1 MSNTR
6 PALLFQKDNPN
17 LCKNDVN
24 AGQFPGKR
32 HLHEPEN
39 SAEVPGCRTPQRNTA
54 PLAAGASRR
63 VATASALSPRA
74 AAAHPAAEQDLRTP
88 ERRPPSEEP
97 TSKRRCCLLSPAADP
112 QGAAR
117 TPPPFQQ
124 GFLWGCAR
132 AERPP
137 RPAASTWCCLP
148 GLATIR
154 PVLRGWP
161 GLAALAAPLGSAPA
175 PPGRCQPGPAR
186 PAQGRSGGRGA
197 APPGIGARRDP
208 AAAPCAR
215 EWHRAGAQEAAAP
228 GQSTPAR
235 QVSPRPVQPRPPRL
249 RSALLP
255 GPETLLG
262 RCFPP
267 PSPVPDARVST
278 FKKQNN
284 YAFYTEKSQEVHIL
298 QIFVWLSALLL
309 LQKSGLLPIPK
320 IITVLG
326 KHMFCNRIS
335 KTLSLCLQQ
344 AVLRLPTPPG
354 L

>member
-39 SAEVPGCRTPQRNTA
+39 SAEVPGCRKPQRNTA

-74 AAAHPAAEQDLRTP
+74 AAAHPAAGQDLRTP

-117 TPPPFQQ
+117 TPPPLPAGISLDVPGQRDPPGRPRVPGAACPAWPPSGRCCGAGPGSPLSQ
-124 GFLWGCAR
+124 PHWALPQRRRGGASPGPPAR
-132 AERPP
+132 RRGGAEAAALP
-137 RPAASTWCCLP
+137 R
-148 GLATIR
+148 
-154 PVLRGWP
+154 RGS
-161 GLAALAAPLGSAPA
+161 ALAATPPLLPVPGS
-175 PPGRCQPGPAR
+175 GT
-186 PAQGRSGGRGA
+186 GRGHKRRQ
-197 APPGIGARRDP
+197 PPA
-208 AAAPCAR
+208 
-215 EWHRAGAQEAAAP
+215 
-228 GQSTPAR
+228 
-235 QVSPRPVQPRPPRL
+235 SPPRPPRL

-298 QIFVWLSALLL
+298 QIFV
-309 LQKSGLLPIPK
+309 
-320 IITVLG
+320 
-326 KHMFCNRIS
+326 
-335 KTLSLCLQQ
+335 
-344 AVLRLPTPPG
+344 
-354 L
+354 